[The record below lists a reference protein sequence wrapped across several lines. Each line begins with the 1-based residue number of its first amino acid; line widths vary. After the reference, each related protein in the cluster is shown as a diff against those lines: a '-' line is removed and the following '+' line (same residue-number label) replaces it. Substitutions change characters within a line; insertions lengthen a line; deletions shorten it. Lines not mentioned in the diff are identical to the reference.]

1 MVEEIPPAAY
11 ALLRAEVLTNWLHLA
26 LLDPD
31 GRELARLGIASDPR
45 CAVEEVAGTGRAEY
59 RVRLRG
65 DDADWGGVY
74 PVRIYGY
81 ALYDQASGGS
91 AFVERPIT
99 PAIFETA
106 TDGAVITIPVYV
118 PTVLIHR

>member
-11 ALLRAEVLTNWLHLA
+11 ALLRAEVLTNWLHLT
-26 LLDPD
+26 LIDCD
-31 GRELARLGIASDPR
+31 GRELVRLGIASDPR
-45 CAVEEVAGTGRAEY
+45 CSVDEVAGTGRIEY
-59 RVRLRG
+59 RVRVRG
-65 DDADWGGVY
+65 DDPDWGGVY

-81 ALYDQASGGS
+81 ALYDQASGGQ

-99 PAIFETA
+99 PTILETA
-106 TDGAVITIPVYV
+106 TDGATISIPVYV